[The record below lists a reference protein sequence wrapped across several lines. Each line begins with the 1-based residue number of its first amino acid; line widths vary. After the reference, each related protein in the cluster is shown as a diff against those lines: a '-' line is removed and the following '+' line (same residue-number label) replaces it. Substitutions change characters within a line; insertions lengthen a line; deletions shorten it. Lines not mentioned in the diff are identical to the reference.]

1 MSRGEE
7 DRGRVLIVV
16 SDRDPVGNADDRVA
30 SLQARLGS
38 ETVVRRGATAVEYVR
53 ELGPT
58 IDCVAVL
65 DDDPSLVELLAGV
78 ETGVPMLV
86 YGETDADVDDVVP
99 PSAGVDTLADCI
111 SREVSSDRERS
122 ELVEANAKLTAL
134 SRHANAITGCQTV
147 EEVCEQ
153 TLDAAVDALAFTF
166 CVVALVEG
174 DYIVPRT
181 STLREENQTS
191 CRLDEGVAGRTLQTG
206 ETQRVDDL
214 HADEDARFRDTFRS
228 VVSVPLG
235 QYGVIQVVSD
245 DVGHF
250 GERDAE
256 FLEILAGYTT
266 ETLSRLDRESAL
278 RQERD
283 RLHAFFESL
292 PVPALYVEEDPVVSD
307 YVRCETNAAYDRTF
321 GVSRGYERGTLDSIL
336 PTETERRLFAD
347 HLQSD
352 EPVVGTVERA
362 VQTGETE
369 SLDLTIVPVPSSGPV
384 GAVYG
389 VYNCEETRL
398 LTSFDSS

>member
-1 MSRGEE
+1 V
-7 DRGRVLIVV
+7 VL
-16 SDRDPVGNADDRVA
+16 SNCDSNGSGDDRVEA
-30 SLQARLGS
+30 LRARLES
-38 ETVVRRGATAVEYVR
+38 EVVVRRGATAVEYVR

-65 DDDPSLVELLAGV
+65 TDDSSLVESLAGV
-78 ETGVPMLV
+78 GTDVPLLV
-86 YGETDADVDDVVP
+86 YGETDADVDESVPSSSDIDV
-99 PSAGVDTLADCI
+99 LADSV
-111 SREVSSDRERS
+111 SREVSSDREHS
-122 ELVEANAKLTAL
+122 DLVEANAKLTAL

-147 EEVCEQ
+147 EEVCEE
-153 TLDAAVDALAFTF
+153 TLDAAVDALAFSF

-174 DYIVPRT
+174 DYIVPRS
-181 STLREENQTS
+181 STLRDENQTS
-191 CRLDEGVAGRTLQTG
+191 CRLDEGVAGRTYQTR

-214 HADEDARFRDTFRS
+214 HEDEDARFRDTFRS

-250 GERDAE
+250 DDRDEE

-292 PVPALYVEEDPVVSD
+292 PVPALFVEKDPVVSE

-321 GVSRGYERGTLDSIL
+321 GDSRGYERGTLDSIL

-347 HLQSD
+347 HLQAN

-362 VQTGETE
+362 IQTGETE
-369 SLDLTIVPVPSSGPV
+369 SLDLTIVPVPSPGPV
-384 GAVYG
+384 GAAYG

-398 LTSFDSS
+398 LTSFESS